1 MSLSSELTSIKNVED
16 TLTNN
21 KVAQFAYTQSAYA
34 CNCADGVTEYDVTK
48 EQNIPVGTPLVM
60 NVNETVLAKGWRSQA
75 STITRMLINHFLGR
89 ISYNLNKVNDNMS
102 NLLTQLLAYLGQA
115 NGIAT
120 LDANGRIPYS
130 QLPESAIEFEGMWNA
145 NTNTPYL
152 HDGTGTKGDF
162 YIVSVA
168 GTQDLGSGSI
178 QFFANDRVIYDGAVW
193 NRLSA
198 GDVKTVNNIQ
208 PVNGN
213 ITLTKSD
220 IGLGNVAN
228 TADADK
234 SVCYAT
240 SAGNATCFGGCTYA
254 CAKAD
259 FRDYTPSCATNA
271 TYACCASRDAEGC
284 LFGTASRYSCTCF
297 VGRDDSIAHADEA
310 CYATRANRQVVFR
323 LCKGQAFCTE
333 DLYFEGICGGMSIPS
348 VIEFSLEECSGINV
362 SGACCYG
369 SLFIRTCAWG
379 ICGKG
384 AINFDRFDYRVV
396 GLQNTFCTDCGYLL
410 YGSTQASPDASCCTV
425 FMDGLAPTDWISG
438 ATGYYQ
444 NNYQFSAHGWS
455 STIGT
460 LSSLTPTYSH
470 CAELCHPVG
479 IFFRCQARADYCPI
493 VEIRLCERRES

>member
-130 QLPESAIEFEGMWNA
+130 QLPESAIEFKGMWNA

-193 NRLSA
+193 SRLSA

-284 LFGTASRYSCTCF
+284 LFGTASRYACECF
-297 VGRDDSIAHADEA
+297 VGRDGCIANAGSACCARCAQRTRVFTLKRDEHFGILL
-310 CYATRANRQVVFR
+310 NDDPSSPDLLQ
-323 LCKGQAFCTE
+323 FCMT
-333 DLYFEGICGGMSIPS
+333 
-348 VIEFSLEECSGINV
+348 ECSEL
-362 SGACCYG
+362 SFAS
-369 SLFIRTCAWG
+369 SL
-379 ICGKG
+379 G
-384 AINFDRFDYRVV
+384 AIYIDTQTVFGYHRDYTNFEYRVV
-396 GLQNTFCTDCGYLL
+396 GLEKTFCTDCAYLL
-410 YGSTQASPDASCCTV
+410 YGNSQAFPDASCCTT
-425 FMDGLAPTDWISG
+425 FMDGLAPTEWISG
-438 ATGYYQ
+438 RTGFYQ
-444 NNYQFSAHGWS
+444 NNHQFSGNGWS
-455 STIGT
+455 NTVSTCAVF
-460 LSSLTPTYSH
+460 SLANSH
-470 CAELCHPVG
+470 CVEMQHPVG
-479 IFFRCQARADYCPI
+479 IFFRCDARACYCPI
-493 VEIRLCERRES
+493 VEIKVYY

>member
-21 KVAQFAYTQSAYA
+21 KVAQFAYTQCAYE
-34 CNCADGVTEYDVTK
+34 CNCANGVTEYDVTN

-75 STITRMLINHFLGR
+75 STITRMLMNHFLGR

-130 QLPESAIEFEGMWNA
+130 QLPESAIEFKGMWNA
-145 NTNTPYL
+145 NTNTPTL
-152 HDGTGTKGDF
+152 HDGTGVKGDF

-198 GDVKTVNNIQ
+198 GDVKTVNNVQ

-220 IGLGNVAN
+220 LGLGNVDN
-228 TADADK
+228 TADANK

-240 SAGNATCFGGCTYA
+240 SAGSAGSATDSTCFGGCTYA

-259 FRDYTPSCATNA
+259 FRNYTPDLAVCA
-271 TYACCASRDAEGC
+271 CRDADGC
-284 LFGTASRYSCTCF
+284 LFGTASRYSCNCFAKAGATMDTAICAQLTC
-297 VGRDDSIAHADEA
+297 
-310 CYATRANRQVVFR
+310 VFR
-323 LCKGQAFCTE
+323 LKRNESFSVALDRDPMHPDFLVFCMT
-333 DLYFEGICGGMSIPS
+333 
-348 VIEFSLEECSGINV
+348 ECSEISV
-362 SGACCYG
+362 ADSFG
-369 SLFIRTCAWG
+369 SIYIDTQTALGGHRDFC
-379 ICGKG
+379 
-384 AINFDRFDYRVV
+384 NFEYRVV
-396 GLQNTFCTDCGYLL
+396 CLEKNFAVDGGNLL
-410 YGSTQASPDASCCTV
+410 YNGGRFQCACCACTLPYSCCSN
-425 FMDGLAPTDWISG
+425 LAPSSWISG
-438 ATGYYQ
+438 HTGFYF
-444 NNYQFSAHGWS
+444 NNPEFEGKGWIQ
-455 STIGT
+455 TFCGNNECNNCF
-460 LSSLTPTYSH
+460 TYEHSR
-470 CAELCHPVG
+470 CLELQHPVG
-479 IFFRCQARADYCPI
+479 VFYRCDARSCYYPV
-493 VEIRLCERRES
+493 VEVRVHY

>member
-21 KVAQFAYTQSAYA
+21 KVAQFAYTQCAYA

-75 STITRMLINHFLGR
+75 SAITRMLLNHFLGR

-102 NLLTQLLAYLGQA
+102 DLLTQLLAYLGQA

-130 QLPESAIEFEGMWNA
+130 QLPESAIEFKGMWNA

-168 GTQDLGSGSI
+168 GAQDLGSGSI

-198 GDVKTVNNIQ
+198 GDVKTVNNVQ

-234 SVCYAT
+234 SVCYAI
-240 SAGNATCFGGCTYA
+240 SSGNATCFGGCTYA

-259 FRDYTPSCATNA
+259 FRNYTPSCATNA
-271 TYACCASRDAEGC
+271 TYACCASRDADGC
-284 LFGTASRYSCTCF
+284 LFGTASRYSCECF
-297 VGRDDSIAHADEA
+297 LSSGGFIACADKA
-310 CYATRANRQVVFR
+310 CCATRANRQTIIR
-323 LCKGQAFCTE
+323 LCRGQAVCTE
-333 DLYFEGICGGMSIPS
+333 DMYTEGLAGGVPS
-348 VIEFSLEECSGINV
+348 VVEFSLEECSSFDI
-362 SGACCYG
+362 SGACCFG
-369 SLFIRTCAWG
+369 SWFIRTCAWG
-379 ICGKG
+379 RCGKEVV
-384 AINFDRFDYRVV
+384 NFDRFDYRVV
-396 GLQNTFCTDCGYLL
+396 GLQSTFCTDCGYLL
-410 YGSTQASPDASCCTV
+410 YGSTEASPDASRCTV
-425 FMDGLAPTDWISG
+425 FTDGLAPTDWVSG
-438 ATGYYQ
+438 ATGFY
-444 NNYQFSAHGWS
+444 NGNHQFDGNGWS
-455 STIGT
+455 STLNST
-460 LSSLTPTYSH
+460 SLTVANSY

-479 IFFRCQARADYCPI
+479 IFFRCQARVDYCPI

>member
-21 KVAQFAYTQSAYA
+21 KVAQFAYTQCAYA

-60 NVNETVLAKGWRSQA
+60 HVNETVLAKGWRSQA
-75 STITRMLINHFLGR
+75 SSITRMLLNHFLGR

-102 NLLTQLLAYLGQA
+102 DLLTQLLAYLGQA

-130 QLPESAIEFEGMWNA
+130 QLPESAIEFKGMWNA

-168 GTQDLGSGSI
+168 GTQDLGSGSE

-193 NRLSA
+193 SRLSA
-198 GDVKTVNNIQ
+198 GDVKTVNNVQ

-220 IGLGNVAN
+220 LGLGNVDN
-228 TADADK
+228 TADANK

-297 VGRDDSIAHADEA
+297 AKAGEGVSV
-310 CYATRANRQVVFR
+310 ANAS
-323 LCKGQAFCTE
+323 LMCILTWE
-333 DLYFEGICGGMSIPS
+333 TPS
-348 VIEFSLEECSGINV
+348 FTVDIDGV
-362 SGACCYG
+362 S
-369 SLFIRTCAWG
+369 
-379 ICGKG
+379 
-384 AINFDRFDYRVV
+384 
-396 GLQNTFCTDCGYLL
+396 NTFCLKKAKYSGDTSFNVAYIEVTTDSETKTYCGFEYRIESMNGGVSCCLDIGVLL
-410 YGSTQASPDASCCTV
+410 YTGLKDGTYVSCGACGFT
-425 FMDGLAPTDWISG
+425 PSDWISG
-438 ATGYYQ
+438 RSHFFACVDGGNFDFLKTGWL
-444 NNYQFSAHGWS
+444 NTIACSTSAHIS
-455 STIGT
+455 KF
-460 LSSLTPTYSH
+460 SLACCSCP
-470 CAELCHPVG
+470 ELQHVVG
-479 IFFRCQARADYCPI
+479 IAYRNDAMDNYEPVVI
-493 VEIRLCERRES
+493 VKMHAGTGAYAPVRP